1 MKSYSIMKNDAG
13 QRVDKFLLKAVP
25 RLPKNLMYKYIR
37 LKRIKLNGKKCD
49 IADRLVEGDTLDL
62 YINDEFFSKSC
73 ENDFLSVSANIDPVY
88 EDDNILIVNKPCGLV
103 VHEDDNNALDTLIN
117 RIKKYLYSKGEYDP
131 GRESSFAPSLCNRL
145 DRNTQGLVL
154 AAKTAESLRIL
165 NRAVKE
171 RWLEKRYLCVVMGEP
186 RPVKATLEGY
196 LIKNE
201 KDNTVRIYDSEIKG
215 GKKILTGYEVLDSKS
230 GLSLCEINLITGR
243 THQIRAH
250 MAHIGCPLLGDGK
263 YGINDLNRRYNVKT
277 QALCAYKLKFL
288 PEYDFGCLNYLSGRE
303 FEIKN
308 IWFKEYFNNKK
319 KEGKL

>member
-1 MKSYSIMKNDAG
+1 MKSFPIKKNDAG
-13 QRVDKFLLKAVP
+13 QRLDKFLLKAVP
-25 RLPKNLMYKYIR
+25 RLPKNLMYKYVR

-49 IADRLVEGDTLDL
+49 ISDRLTEGDVLDL
-62 YINDEFFSKSC
+62 YINDEFFSAPAEK
-73 ENDFLSVSANIDPVY
+73 DFLGVSGNIEPVY
-88 EDDNILIVNKPCGLV
+88 EDENILIVNKPCGLV

-117 RIKKYLYSKGEYDP
+117 RIKKYLYQKGEYDP
-131 GRESSFAPSLCNRL
+131 DKEASFAPSLCNRL

-154 AAKTAESLRIL
+154 CAKTAESLRVL

-186 RPVKATLEGY
+186 RPIKATLEGY

-201 KDNTVRIYDSEIKG
+201 RDNTVKVFDREIKG
-215 GKKILTGYEVLDSKS
+215 GKKIITGYEVLSSKS

-277 QALCAYKLKFL
+277 QALCAYKLKFR
-288 PEYDFGCLNYLSGRE
+288 PDHDYGCLSYMSGRE
-303 FEIKN
+303 FEIKS
-308 IWFKEYFNNKK
+308 IWFKKYFDIK
-319 KEGKL
+319 

>member
-288 PEYDFGCLNYLSGRE
+288 PEYDFGCLNYLAGRE

>member
-1 MKSYSIMKNDAG
+1 MKSFLIMKNDAG
-13 QRVDKFLLKAVP
+13 QRVDKFLLKAVS

-49 IADRLVEGDTLDL
+49 IADRLSEGDILEL
-62 YINDEFFSKSC
+62 YINDEFFASPSEK
-73 ENDFLSVSANIDPVY
+73 DFLSVSASVEPVY
-88 EDDNILIVNKPCGLV
+88 EDENILIVNKPCGLV

-117 RIKKYLYSKGEYDP
+117 RIKKYLYQKGEYDP
-131 GRESSFAPSLCNRL
+131 DKEASFAPSLCNRL

-154 AAKTAESLRIL
+154 CAKTAESLRIL
-165 NRAVKE
+165 NQAVKE

-186 RPVKATLEGY
+186 RPIKATLEGY

-201 KDNTVRIYDSEIKG
+201 RDNTVRVFDGEIKG
-215 GKKILTGYEVLDSKS
+215 GKKIITAYEVLNSS
-230 GLSLCEINLITGR
+230 AGLSLCEINLITGR

-250 MAHIGCPLLGDGK
+250 MSHIGCPLLGDGK

-288 PEYDFGCLNYLSGRE
+288 PEHDYGVLSYMSGRE

-308 IWFKEYFNNKK
+308 IWFKKYFINKK